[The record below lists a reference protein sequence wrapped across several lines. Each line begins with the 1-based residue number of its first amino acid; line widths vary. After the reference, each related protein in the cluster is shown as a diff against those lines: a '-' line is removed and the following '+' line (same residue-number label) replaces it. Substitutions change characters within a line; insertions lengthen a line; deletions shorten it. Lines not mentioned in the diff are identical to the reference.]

1 MVFPCESFLFSALF
15 TTKSP
20 AMNRRLAP
28 VAVALSVISIGTAMF
43 LIAGTQRSALELL
56 DPSLN
61 DISSAFSETDRASQ
75 VLSKEGGLSLVGR
88 DYEVFEWNALLTFFT
103 VELIINEC
111 CIYIFMDPTYRLR
124 FHRATFP
131 SRPKAML
138 TPLLPAPSPKQR
150 RCLPRR
156 RGWITHPTYS
166 AHPVVLFSAKA
177 PRLLPN
183 SDPISLIMLL
193 YLIFTSGTT
202 VVCCLGSAQ
211 DKQRWTTP

>member
-1 MVFPCESFLFSALF
+1 
-15 TTKSP
+15 
-20 AMNRRLAP
+20 MNRRLAP

-88 DYEVFEWNALLTFFT
+88 DYEVFEWNALLTFFI
-103 VELIINEC
+103 VELITNES
-111 CIYIFMDPTYRLR
+111 CIYTFMDPTYRLR
-124 FHRATFP
+124 LHRATFP

-138 TPLLPAPSPKQR
+138 TLLPAQSPKQR

-177 PRLLPN
+177 PRVLLN

-193 YLIFTSGTT
+193 YLIFTSVTT
-202 VVCCLGSAQ
+202 VVCCLGSALV
-211 DKQRWTTP
+211 KQHWTTP